1 MKLITSTLGVA
12 LIVSCAS
19 ASSVKTKTVR
29 VVAPLLVG
37 SVKAFPGFGGGAV
50 QAAPAV
56 PPNNGYPYPA
66 QGNPYPY
73 PIMMPPPPAQK
84 DWTDIA
90 PIILLL
96 AGFAFLFLKIQDNNN
111 ANGQRRY
118 NGDGANDYQYL
129 DGVRRDHVT
138 AQIQTTA
145 GRARMYDAVEALSSG
160 PDLTG
165 PNRGSNNGDTHIH
178 NDNSQNPV
186 MADRGGAARQR

>member
-1 MKLITSTLGVA
+1 HVLLKLPPNYDTDALKAALKGVADVRLETALRKIILAVFEHLGAAVPYSDTTMKLITSTLGVA

-56 PPNNGYPYPA
+56 PPNNGYPYPV

-73 PIMMPPPPAQK
+73 MMMPQPPPQK
-84 DWTDIA
+84 DWTDIV
-90 PIILLL
+90 PILLLL

-111 ANGQRRY
+111 ANDNRRY
-118 NGDGANDYQYL
+118 NGDGASDYRYL
-129 DGVRRDHVT
+129 DG
-138 AQIQTTA
+138 
-145 GRARMYDAVEALSSG
+145 
-160 PDLTG
+160 
-165 PNRGSNNGDTHIH
+165 
-178 NDNSQNPV
+178 
-186 MADRGGAARQR
+186 

>member
-1 MKLITSTLGVA
+1 MKLITSTLRVA

-19 ASSVKTKTVR
+19 ASSVKTKFVR

-73 PIMMPPPPAQK
+73 MMMPPPAPQK

-90 PIILLL
+90 PIILLI
-96 AGFAFLFLKIQDNNN
+96 AGFAFLFLKIQETNN

-118 NGDGANDYQYL
+118 NGDGAGDYHYL

-145 GRARMYDAVEALSSG
+145 SRARMNDAVEALSSG
-160 PDLTG
+160 PDLSG
-165 PNRGSNNGDTHIH
+165 PNRGSNNGGDTHVH

>member
-56 PPNNGYPYPA
+56 PPNNGYPYPV

-73 PIMMPPPPAQK
+73 MMMPQPPPQK
-84 DWTDIA
+84 DWTDIV
-90 PIILLL
+90 PILLLL

-111 ANGQRRY
+111 ANDNRRY
-118 NGDGANDYQYL
+118 NGDGASDYRYL
-129 DGVRRDHVT
+129 DGARDH
-138 AQIQTTA
+138 
-145 GRARMYDAVEALSSG
+145 ALSPG
-160 PDLTG
+160 PDVPG
-165 PNRGSNNGDTHIH
+165 PNRGSNNGTTNNIH

-186 MADRGGAARQR
+186 NADRGGAARRG

>member
-1 MKLITSTLGVA
+1 MKLITSMLRAT

-56 PPNNGYPYPA
+56 PPNNGYPYPV

-73 PIMMPPPPAQK
+73 MMMPPPPAQK
-84 DWTDIA
+84 DWTDIV
-90 PIILLL
+90 PILLLL

-111 ANGQRRY
+111 ANGQGRY
-118 NGDGANDYQYL
+118 NGDGAGDYRYL

-145 GRARMYDAVEALSSG
+145 GRARMNDAVEALSSG
-160 PDLTG
+160 PDLSG

-186 MADRGGAARQR
+186 NAERGGAARRG